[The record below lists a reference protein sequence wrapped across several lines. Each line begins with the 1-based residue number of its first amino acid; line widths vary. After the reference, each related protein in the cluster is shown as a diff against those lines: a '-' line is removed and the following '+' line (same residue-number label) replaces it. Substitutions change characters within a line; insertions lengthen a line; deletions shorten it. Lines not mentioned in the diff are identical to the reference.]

1 VTELGFH
8 LDDESEQEVVPPPQ
22 RARLTL
28 VLLAPVVLVLAL
40 IVVFISPPRGSSD
53 VVDYAGAGSGDVQI
67 TVVAGDTLT
76 AIGRTLA
83 EADVVAD
90 HRAFVRAAVDD
101 DRATRIGPGVYAM
114 RLQMSGA
121 AALERLLDPSSRI
134 VIRIVI
140 PEGSRAARIV
150 AIVADAAAI
159 DVEEVRVA
167 LQDRDSLDLP
177 DYAPDAE
184 GFLFPATY
192 EFDPGTSA
200 ATILRAMV
208 RRFEASAGRVDL
220 VSASE
225 QIGRTPLEI
234 VTIASILEAEVAPG
248 DFGKAARVIYN
259 RLERGMK
266 LQMDST
272 LNYGL
277 GESSLMFTQD
287 ELRDDNPY
295 NTYVIPAL
303 PPGPIGSPGE
313 AAMRAALE
321 PEDGTWLFFVSVNPD
336 AKLTKFATTEAEF
349 FRLRAEFRAWY
360 RQNR

>member
-8 LDDESEQEVVPPPQ
+8 LDDDSEQQDEPPRQ

-28 VLLAPVVLVLAL
+28 VLLAPVALVLAL
-40 IVVFISPPRGSSD
+40 IVFFVSPPRGNSD
-53 VVDYAGAGSGDVQI
+53 VVDYAGQGTGDVRI
-67 TVVAGDTLT
+67 TVVAGDTLS

-90 HRAFVRAAVDD
+90 HRAFVRATLGD

-114 RLQMSGA
+114 RLQMSGV
-121 AALERLLDPSSRI
+121 AALERLLDPASR
-134 VIRIVI
+134 VVVRIVI
-140 PEGSRAARIV
+140 PEGTRASRIATIV
-150 AIVADAAAI
+150 AEAAEV
-159 DVEEVRVA
+159 DVDSVRQA
-167 LQDRDSLDLP
+167 LQDRDSLNLP
-177 DYAPDAE
+177 EYAPDAE

-192 EFDPGTSA
+192 EFDPGTSP
-200 ATILRAMV
+200 ATMLRAMV

-220 VSASE
+220 LPASAE
-225 QIGRTPLEI
+225 IGRTPLEI
-234 VTIASILEAEVAPG
+234 ITIASILEAEVAPG
-248 DFGKAARVIYN
+248 DFGKAARVVYN

-277 GESSLMFTQD
+277 GGSSLMFTQD

-313 AAMRAALE
+313 AAIRAALE

-349 FRLRAEFRAWY
+349 FQLRAEFRAWY